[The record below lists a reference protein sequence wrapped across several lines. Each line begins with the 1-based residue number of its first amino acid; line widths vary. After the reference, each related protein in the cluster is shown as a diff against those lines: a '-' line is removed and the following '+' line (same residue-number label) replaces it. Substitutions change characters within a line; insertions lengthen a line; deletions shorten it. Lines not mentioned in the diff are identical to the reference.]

1 MTRGKACFVAGKDL
15 PIVTARYAW
24 LASIVLVSAVAAA
37 ASAQGTSSGPFAG
50 VDVVR
55 LVLNTPGVS
64 RNAAL
69 STGTSVYVTID
80 GTPYGG
86 VIAPGRATSGQTID
100 GDWLLAVPL
109 ETSTPER
116 AYVALVYRSTG
127 GVPEYVAAVDSKR
140 GQLEVSVHDG
150 HLFVTA
156 PLYARRDLPCCPS
169 AKVVE
174 RLLYSAAVDGLISVT
189 RQTINLSKPPASPP
203 PAAK

>member
-1 MTRGKACFVAGKDL
+1 M
-15 PIVTARYAW
+15 TARYAW
-24 LASIVLVSAVAAA
+24 LASIVLVSALAAA
-37 ASAQGTSSGPFAG
+37 ASAQGASSGPFAG

-69 STGTSVYVTID
+69 STGTSVYVNVNVD

-86 VIAPGRATSGQTID
+86 VIASGHASSGQTID

-109 ETSTPER
+109 ETSTPDR

-174 RLLYSAAVDGLISVT
+174 RLLYSATIDGLISVT
-189 RQTINLSKPPASPP
+189 RQTINLNKPPASPP
-203 PAAK
+203 PAAR

>member
-1 MTRGKACFVAGKDL
+1 M
-15 PIVTARYAW
+15 TARYAW
-24 LASIVLVSAVAAA
+24 FASIALVTALAAA
-37 ASAQGTSSGPFAG
+37 ASAQSTSSGPFAG

-55 LVLNTPGVS
+55 LVLGTPGVA
-64 RNAAL
+64 RNATL
-69 STGTSVYVTID
+69 STASSVYVNLD

-86 VIAPGRATSGQTID
+86 VIAPAHASSGQTID

-109 ETSTPER
+109 ETNTPDR

-127 GVPEYVAAVDSKR
+127 GAPEYVAAVDSKR

-189 RQTINLSKPPASPP
+189 RQTINLSKPPSPP
-203 PAAK
+203 SPAAR